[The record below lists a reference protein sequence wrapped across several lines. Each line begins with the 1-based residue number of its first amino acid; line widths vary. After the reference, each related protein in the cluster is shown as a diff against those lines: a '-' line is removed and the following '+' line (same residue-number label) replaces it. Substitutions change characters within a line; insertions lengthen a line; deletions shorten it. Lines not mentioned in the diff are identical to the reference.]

1 MFQPLACANG
11 RPIAVTVIFEAA
23 TSLGHVLA
31 TSALCV
37 VLTLA
42 QLFVTRRAVI
52 TKPRSLFHG
61 GRARRQPDAA
71 AAEQGIA

>member
-1 MFQPLACANG
+1 
-11 RPIAVTVIFEAA
+11 VIFTAA
-23 TSLGHVLA
+23 TSLGHVPA
-31 TSALCV
+31 TSAPCV
-37 VLTLA
+37 VLALA

-61 GRARRQPDAA
+61 GRAGRRPDAA